1 MYCVTRD
8 LAHLQQRCI
17 AGTGMLPEVIWVFPS
32 VIAPAAL

>member
-17 AGTGMLPEVIWVFPS
+17 AGTSLLPEVIWVFPS
-32 VIAPAAL
+32 AIAPAAL